1 MPGASMMPTRRR
13 ENGDGVNIKIWRVT
27 IWYEETRTR
36 SQTLH
41 SAETREEAI
50 RKALL
55 FVPQCVDG
63 RKIQVKR
70 AVVDDI
76 YNGNSIDLAI

>member
-1 MPGASMMPTRRR
+1 MMPARRG
-13 ENGDGVNIKIWRVT
+13 ENGDGVSVKVWRVT

-50 RKALL
+50 RKALS

-63 RKIQVKR
+63 SKIQVKR
-70 AVVDDI
+70 AVVEDI
-76 YNGNSIDLAI
+76 YDGNPTDLAI